1 MCAKF
6 AFNKIFSS
14 LLLRL
19 LRLLLLL
26 LFDNLLLEQFFQRT
40 VRFGEQQINHGLF
53 DFKMSDENAS
63 EKLDQYVDWMVSKIY
78 LFLDELE
85 KRDLILVLEA
95 TKVRTKILNVGR
107 LDLAFTLQIL
117 RVDFKCDWDI
127 V

>member
-1 MCAKF
+1 
-6 AFNKIFSS
+6 
-14 LLLRL
+14 
-19 LRLLLLL
+19 
-26 LFDNLLLEQFFQRT
+26 
-40 VRFGEQQINHGLF
+40 
-53 DFKMSDENAS
+53 MSDENAS